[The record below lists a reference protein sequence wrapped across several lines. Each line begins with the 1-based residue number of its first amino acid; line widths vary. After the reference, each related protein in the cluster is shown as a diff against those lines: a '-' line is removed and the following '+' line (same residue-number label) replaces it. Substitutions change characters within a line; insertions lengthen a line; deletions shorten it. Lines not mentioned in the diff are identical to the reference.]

1 MRRQLTDWQVLDMV
15 LRTWGDADGGDAR
28 RTAVFL
34 WAALAAVV
42 ATLLGTF
49 AWDWYRPK
57 DDCHDRTSTQPR
69 IECTQRGEGEP
80 GGEGQ
85 KLRHGGQ
92 SAGTA
97 RGRA

>member
-1 MRRQLTDWQVLDMV
+1 MRKQLTDWQVLDMV
-15 LRTWGDADGGDAR
+15 LRTWVDADGGDAR

-34 WAALAAVV
+34 WAALAVVV

-49 AWDWYRPK
+49 AWEWYGPK
-57 DDCHDRTSTQPR
+57 QDCNDGTGAQPR
-69 IECTQRGEGEP
+69 IECTQ
-80 GGEGQ
+80 GGEGKAGREGQ
-85 KLRHGGQ
+85 KVRHGGQ